1 MKNNKK
7 EKNNNIKKFIPI
19 IVLAVFVFLVGIG
32 YSLSAVSF
40 DLPGNNKNTLKTG
53 TLIISLDSTKDLDLV
68 SAVPTA
74 DSDGISSD
82 PYTFKISNTGTVDS
96 KYQISIVDDEEKYTS
111 DNCLDK
117 KLANSKIKYT
127 LTESETATEN
137 DVKTLPDDGIIK
149 EDLVKVD
156 SNKTYYLRVWIDSQA
171 GNEVAGKH
179 FHGKVKVKAIV
190 GDRTNYDTGV

>member
-7 EKNNNIKKFIPI
+7 KKNNNIKKFIPI

-82 PYTFKISNTGTVDS
+82 PYTFKISNTGT
-96 KYQISIVDDEEKYTS
+96 
-111 DNCLDK
+111 
-117 KLANSKIKYT
+117 
-127 LTESETATEN
+127 
-137 DVKTLPDDGIIK
+137 
-149 EDLVKVD
+149 
-156 SNKTYYLRVWIDSQA
+156 
-171 GNEVAGKH
+171 
-179 FHGKVKVKAIV
+179 
-190 GDRTNYDTGV
+190 DRKSVV

>member
-40 DLPGNNKNTLKTG
+40 DLPGNNKNTLKTS

-190 GDRTNYDTGV
+190 GDRTNYDTGA

>member
-53 TLIISLDSTKDLDLV
+53 TLIISLDSIKDLDLV

-117 KLANSKIKYT
+117 KLANSKIRYT
-127 LTESETATEN
+127 LTESETATED

-190 GDRTNYDTGV
+190 GDRTNYDTGA

>member
-179 FHGKVKVKAIV
+179 FHGKVKVKAII
-190 GDRTNYDTGV
+190 GDRTNYDTGA

>member
-82 PYTFKISNTGTVDS
+82 SYTFKISNTGTVDS

-190 GDRTNYDTGV
+190 GDRTNYDTGA

>member
-127 LTESETATEN
+127 LTESETATED

-190 GDRTNYDTGV
+190 GDRTNYDTGA

>member
-190 GDRTNYDTGV
+190 GDRTNYDTGA

>member
-127 LTESETATEN
+127 LTESETATED